1 MSLLYDD
8 YLAEH
13 IGNVNKGLHWM
24 LDNLELNNDEKN
36 ALENAI
42 TTFNHDASK
51 YDREE
56 YLPYDEYFYGG
67 NRSYQVVQDFN
78 YAWLRHIHH
87 NPHHWQY
94 WVLLEDDPQTGD
106 RFKALAMPLY
116 YIFEMIADWWSFSW
130 KNENLG
136 EIFTW
141 YDSHRDKM
149 ILHRDT
155 RRIVEDILRRIREKV
170 GVPEE
175 EVKFVDAALSDDG
188 SLIIEH
194 SGVKGQK
201 WGVRNGPPYPLN
213 PERDY
218 SDTENRKM
226 GLDNVKKSKNAN
238 LDKWGS
244 DEDHNVLYV
253 AGITGSGKSTVALG
267 LKKDGDQVIHLDAY
281 SEPGDDMDDIRNKEF
296 DKYLKK
302 KIPDFESVRNSA
314 EDGSTEIK
322 RYSPEYMKKI
332 DEFNNAINDF
342 SKAQYSK
349 GNRVIVEGVQIADE
363 WLADKNSY
371 KDKPVVV
378 LQTGPI
384 KSVKRAF
391 DRDGRGG
398 LIKGLA
404 GLDDAK
410 DYISWIKKSVD
421 NLDSLADTVG
431 AKKNNYNF
439 DLLDN
444 ELHHSDDEEDPHQYG
459 VPEQKKF
466 PLPDK
471 DHVLS
476 AIRFFNYVDPKY
488 EKELA
493 KAILEKIEEYGVTLG
508 EDITVG
514 EENKFKKYITEKE

>member
-13 IGNVNKGLHWM
+13 IGYVNKGLHWM
-24 LDNLELNNDEKN
+24 QDNLELNDDEKN

-42 TTFNHDASK
+42 NTFNHDASK

-87 NPHHWQY
+87 NPHHWQH

-155 RRIVEDILRRIREKV
+155 RRTVEYILQKIREKVVPEEMILRRETHRIVEDILGEIREKA
-170 GVPEE
+170 VPEE
-175 EVKFVDAALSDDG
+175 ELTFVTNSEPIGKVVSAIETDDG
-188 SLIIEH
+188 LEVEIVKHSDNSDEEKPPH
-194 SGVKGQK
+194 SG
-201 WGVRNGPPYPLN
+201 RYPYN
-213 PERDY
+213 
-218 SDTENRKM
+218 SDN
-226 GLDNVKKSKNAN
+226 
-238 LDKWGS
+238 
-244 DEDHNVLYV
+244 
-253 AGITGSGKSTVALG
+253 
-267 LKKDGDQVIHLDAY
+267 
-281 SEPGDDMDDIRNKEF
+281 
-296 DKYLKK
+296 
-302 KIPDFESVRNSA
+302 
-314 EDGSTEIK
+314 
-322 RYSPEYMKKI
+322 
-332 DEFNNAINDF
+332 
-342 SKAQYSK
+342 
-349 GNRVIVEGVQIADE
+349 
-363 WLADKNSY
+363 
-371 KDKPVVV
+371 
-378 LQTGPI
+378 
-384 KSVKRAF
+384 
-391 DRDGRGG
+391 
-398 LIKGLA
+398 
-404 GLDDAK
+404 
-410 DYISWIKKSVD
+410 
-421 NLDSLADTVG
+421 
-431 AKKNNYNF
+431 
-439 DLLDN
+439 
-444 ELHHSDDEEDPHQYG
+444 PHQYG

-466 PLPDK
+466 PLSDK
-471 DHVLS
+471 EHVLS

-493 KAILEKIEEYGVTLG
+493 EAILKKIEEYGVNLG

-514 EENKFKKYITEKE
+514 EENKFKKYIPEKEQDSQ

>member
-13 IGNVNKGLHWM
+13 IGYVNKGLHWM
-24 LDNLELNNDEKN
+24 QDNLELNNDEKN

-42 TTFNHDASK
+42 STFNHDASK

-56 YLPYDEYFYGG
+56 YLPYDAYFYGG

-87 NPHHWQY
+87 NPHHWQH
-94 WVLLEDDPQTGD
+94 WVLLEDDPQTGE

-155 RRIVEDILRRIREKV
+155 RRIVEDILGKIREKA
-170 GVPEE
+170 VPEE
-175 EVKFVDAALSDDG
+175 ELNLVTNSEPIGKVVNAVETDDG
-188 SLIIEH
+188 LELEI
-194 SGVKGQK
+194 VK
-201 WGVRNGPPYPLN
+201 
-213 PERDY
+213 
-218 SDTENRKM
+218 
-226 GLDNVKKSKNAN
+226 
-238 LDKWGS
+238 
-244 DEDHNVLYV
+244 
-253 AGITGSGKSTVALG
+253 
-267 LKKDGDQVIHLDAY
+267 
-281 SEPGDDMDDIRNKEF
+281 
-296 DKYLKK
+296 
-302 KIPDFESVRNSA
+302 
-314 EDGSTEIK
+314 
-322 RYSPEYMKKI
+322 
-332 DEFNNAINDF
+332 
-342 SKAQYSK
+342 
-349 GNRVIVEGVQIADE
+349 
-363 WLADKNSY
+363 
-371 KDKPVVV
+371 
-378 LQTGPI
+378 
-384 KSVKRAF
+384 
-391 DRDGRGG
+391 
-398 LIKGLA
+398 
-404 GLDDAK
+404 
-410 DYISWIKKSVD
+410 
-421 NLDSLADTVG
+421 
-431 AKKNNYNF
+431 
-439 DLLDN
+439 
-444 ELHHSDDEEDPHQYG
+444 HSDNSDEEDPHQYG

-493 KAILEKIEEYGVTLG
+493 KAILEKIEEYGVNLG

-514 EENKFKKYITEKE
+514 DENKFKKYITEKE